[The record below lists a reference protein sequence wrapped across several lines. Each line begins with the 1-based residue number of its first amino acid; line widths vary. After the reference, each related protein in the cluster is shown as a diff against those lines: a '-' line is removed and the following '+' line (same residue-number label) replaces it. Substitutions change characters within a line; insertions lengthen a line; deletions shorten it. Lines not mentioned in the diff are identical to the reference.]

1 VVITRGDVWWVEL
14 GEPIGAATGFRRPV
28 LIVQSE
34 PFNRS
39 QIRTVVGVVLTSSM
53 RLLDAPGNT
62 LVSAKAS
69 GLPKDSVAN
78 VSQLVT
84 LDQGALRDRMGRLSR
99 AAMQRVDDGLRLVL
113 SLGR

>member
-1 VVITRGDVWWVEL
+1 MVITRGDVWWVEL
-14 GEPIGAATGFRRPV
+14 GEPIGAAPGFRRPV

-34 PFNRS
+34 AFNRS

-84 LDQGALRDRMGRLSR
+84 LDKGALRDRMGRLSR

-113 SLGR
+113 RLGR